1 MSTSPRGKIVIPGF
15 MPGIQPS
22 AAAAARGKM
31 DPGDEHRDDTL
42 MLALASSYQHKLIC
56 GRSMSQQP

>member
-1 MSTSPRGKIVIPGF
+1 
-15 MPGIQPS
+15 
-22 AAAAARGKM
+22 M